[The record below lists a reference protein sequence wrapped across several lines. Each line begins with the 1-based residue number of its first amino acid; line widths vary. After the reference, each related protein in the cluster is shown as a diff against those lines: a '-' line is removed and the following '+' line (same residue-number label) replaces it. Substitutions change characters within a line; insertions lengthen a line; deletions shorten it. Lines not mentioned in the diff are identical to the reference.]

1 MTEVP
6 HALEVTPESVLQFTL
21 SKGNTDENSS
31 RCLLTLKH
39 NGKTDKYLAFKVKTT
54 QPRRYL
60 VRPNQGIVEPGNSV
74 SITIITVEKDRQA
87 LIQAFDRLG
96 QSALDHSKDKF
107 LVQSCVVDTEFAKRY
122 LAEKSKT
129 GTAEDPTAETNKTG
143 KDLADELTK
152 WWNTAS
158 SSGSPHLVNRKLQV
172 RHVVQIEGASGSA
185 NISNSNS
192 VTSSNA
198 ATASSSTTGGGKAPS
213 KPDENMT
220 SEEMLSEISSLRRKY
235 DELVSFSVNLTAER
249 DILNNTLE
257 QTKRDLNRET
267 AARAALENRL
277 SEGAVGTTKSV
288 KGGEGASGAGLSFIL
303 TLLLCI
309 ILFLVGVKVQK
320 DGLVDFLFEL
330 PVMGDLLLL
339 KLGDGDE
346 L

>member
-1 MTEVP
+1 MTDAP
-6 HALEVTPESVLQFTL
+6 HALEVSPESVLQFTL

-74 SITIITVEKDRQA
+74 TITIITVEKDRQA

-122 LAEKSKT
+122 LAEKSKSTT
-129 GTAEDPTAETNKTG
+129 GMEEQSSSKE
-143 KDLADELTK
+143 LADELTK

-158 SSGSPHLVNRKLQV
+158 SSGSPQLVNRKLQV
-172 RHVVQIEGASGSA
+172 RHVVQIEEAGNIPNLDGSA
-185 NISNSNS
+185 LPPS
-192 VTSSNA
+192 
-198 ATASSSTTGGGKAPS
+198 ASSTGKVTPAAA
-213 KPDENMT
+213 KPENMT

-267 AARAALENRL
+267 AARAALENR
-277 SEGAVGTTKSV
+277 SSDGVTGTAKSS
-288 KGGEGASGAGLSFIL
+288 KGGEGASGGLSFVL
-303 TLLLCI
+303 TLFLCI
-309 ILFLVGVKVQK
+309 IFFLVGVKGQK
-320 DGLVDFLFEL
+320 DELVEFLFEL
-330 PVMGDLLLL
+330 PVMGDLLML
-339 KLGDGDE
+339 KLGDGGE